1 MISKCV
7 RIVCLIITK
16 TMIFSSHKLEYGAL
30 GFVKGKLQYPT
41 LYAKNNDH
49 FSSAGLLTDHD
60 RELDPKR
67 IPLN

>member
-1 MISKCV
+1 
-7 RIVCLIITK
+7 
-16 TMIFSSHKLEYGAL
+16 MIFSSHKLEYGAL